1 MKPSDPIKIVSQLL
15 DLPITD
21 SDGRWC
27 GVVDDVELSGEPGKE
42 MRLSALLVGPGAYA
56 GRMPAWMFWIVRAI
70 AGDRMTRVAVSEVES
85 IRSAVHLKVRAES
98 VGLNKAED
106 AARSWIPRV
115 GAM

>member
-27 GVVDDVELSGEPGKE
+27 GVVDDVELSGEVGKE
-42 MRLSALLVGPGAYA
+42 MRLAALLVGPGAYA
-56 GRMPAWMFWIVRAI
+56 ARLPRWMFWIVRKI
-70 AGDRMTRVAVSEVES
+70 AGDRVTRVPVSEVES

-98 VGLNKAED
+98 VGLNKTED
-106 AARSWIPRV
+106 AARRWVPHV